1 MSELLAVGLFLFVT
15 VIHRYILAYRRQ
27 VWPGAIVP
35 VIYIIFVIF
44 VISKSNHSLSF
55 GDYIPFTLG
64 LTILLAFW
72 VDGHYSYEKK
82 IKKELDSTK
91 AKDNQ

>member
-1 MSELLAVGLFLFVT
+1 MPDLLVVGLFLFVT
-15 VIHRYILAYRRQ
+15 AIHRYVLSYRRQ

-35 VIYIIFVIF
+35 VIYTIFVIF
-44 VISKSNHSLSF
+44 VIARSNHNLSF
-55 GDYIPFTLG
+55 VDYIPFTLG

-72 VDGHYSYEKK
+72 IDGHYSYEKK
-82 IKKELDSTK
+82 IEKELDSTK